1 MSTSPTTNVSEEEE
15 EWIVEKVLDKR
26 SCKGQFEYLLQWKD
40 NVTSWEL
47 ADSLS
52 CQDLIDEFEDQQRQ
66 LAVKRQESVETKS
79 SSKKKK
85 RRNSTSE
92 PLNGFDRGLEPK
104 KILGAT
110 HKNGEIMFLMKWR
123 NTDEYE
129 LVPSSIANIK
139 CPQLVIQF
147 YQDHSVWSDAKNP
160 DSPTAS

>member
-52 CQDLIDEFEDQQRQ
+52 CQDLIDEFEEQQRQ

-110 HKNGEIMFLMKWR
+110 HKNGEIMFLMKW
-123 NTDEYE
+123 
-129 LVPSSIANIK
+129 
-139 CPQLVIQF
+139 
-147 YQDHSVWSDAKNP
+147 
-160 DSPTAS
+160 